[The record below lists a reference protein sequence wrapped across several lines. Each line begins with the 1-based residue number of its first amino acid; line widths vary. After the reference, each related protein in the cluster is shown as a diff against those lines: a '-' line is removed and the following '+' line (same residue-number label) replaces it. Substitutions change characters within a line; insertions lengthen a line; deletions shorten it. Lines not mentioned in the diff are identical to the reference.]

1 MLFTINEKT
10 GTMKA
15 CLDPS
20 IPVISPSLEV
30 RLLTGLALSV
40 ALVNF
45 IPVAEDVTDLSP
57 ELLGI
62 AASTSEST
70 LPVAIP
76 FISGLGEKVSS
87 FFEKVGLEDIG
98 DIGSKLPFSVEGVD
112 SFVQIL
118 LDLLRTFGGFLS

>member
-1 MLFTINEKT
+1 
-10 GTMKA
+10 MKA

-40 ALVNF
+40 ALVNL
-45 IPVAEDVTDLSP
+45 IPTAEDVTDISP

-62 AASTSEST
+62 AASTSESS
-70 LPVAIP
+70 LPVAAP
-76 FISGLGEKVSS
+76 FVSGLGEKLSS
-87 FFEKVGLEDIG
+87 FFEKIGLEDIG
-98 DIGSKLPFSVEGVD
+98 DIGLNLPFVDSIEGLD

-118 LDLLRTFGGFLS
+118 LDLLRAF

>member
-1 MLFTINEKT
+1 
-10 GTMKA
+10 MKA

-40 ALVNF
+40 ALFNF
-45 IPVAEDVTDLSP
+45 IPTAEDVTDLSP

-62 AASTSEST
+62 AATTSESS
-70 LPVAIP
+70 LPASIP

-98 DIGSKLPFSVEGVD
+98 DVSNLPLVDSVEGVD
-112 SFVQIL
+112 SFFSVEGLNAFVQML